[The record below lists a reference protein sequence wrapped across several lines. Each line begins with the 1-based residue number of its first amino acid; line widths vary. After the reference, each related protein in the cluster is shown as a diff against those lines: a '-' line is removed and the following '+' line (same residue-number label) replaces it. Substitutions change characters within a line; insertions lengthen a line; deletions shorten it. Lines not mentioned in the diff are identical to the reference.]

1 MKTYGPG
8 LSLLILPWLVA
19 GCVSGE
25 STPSDEN
32 PTWYRDIKPLVSQR
46 CEGCHTPHGIGPFTL
61 SSYDDAKA
69 HAAAIAD
76 SVQARRMPPWMPSAD
91 CQQFAP
97 DRRLS
102 QQEIDR
108 VVAWA
113 KNGAPLGNQ
122 ADERPTLPQK
132 VSLDNPSATLD
143 WGSAYTPSTTKS
155 DDYHCFLIDPK
166 LQKDQ
171 DLIAYEFVPD
181 QRHEVHHALIFSAP
195 MSDAQAKDAA
205 TPGLGWPCSGSSDVK
220 NAELVATWVPGETFT
235 EFPTGT
241 GIRIGAGKALIA
253 QLHYNTRHGI
263 APDRST
269 LKVRYSERPVPNRAS
284 ILPIANTT
292 FVIGPKQQGA
302 TAVATS
308 GPLPIPLKVWGVFPH
323 MHEMGRTGTVVAGD
337 RCMIEIPK
345 WQFHWQQ
352 MYFYK
357 DDGITL
363 PKGTEVKYTC
373 VWDNPSDR
381 SVRFGEGTEDEMC
394 IAFFYTTLY

>member
-1 MKTYGPG
+1 MKIHRLGA
-8 LSLLILPWLVA
+8 SLLLLPLLVA
-19 GCVSGE
+19 GCIHSDSEV
-25 STPSDEN
+25 SDETV
-32 PTWYRDIKPLVSQR
+32 TWYRDVKPILTQR

-61 SSYDDAKA
+61 SSYEDAKA

-76 SVQARRMPPWMPSAD
+76 SVQSRRMPPWMPSAD
-91 CQQFAP
+91 CQQFSP
-97 DRRLS
+97 ERRLS
-102 QQEIDR
+102 QQEIDQ

-113 KNGAPLGNQ
+113 KNGAPRGN
-122 ADERPTLPQK
+122 PTDDKPVPPLK

-143 WGSAYTPSTTKS
+143 WGSPYTPSTVKP
-155 DDYHCFLIDPK
+155 DDYHCFLIDPQ

-171 DLIAYEFVPD
+171 DLVAYEFVPD

-195 MSDAQAKDAA
+195 MADAQAKDAA
-205 TPGLGWPCSGSSDVK
+205 TPGLGWPCTGSSDVK

-241 GIRIGAGKALIA
+241 GIRIAKGKALIA
-253 QLHYNTRHGI
+253 QLHYNTRHGVS
-263 APDRST
+263 PDRST
-269 LKVRYSERPVPNRAS
+269 LKLRYAERPVPNRAS
-284 ILPIANTT
+284 ILPVANTS

-302 TAVATS
+302 TAVASS
-308 GPLPIPLKVWGVFPH
+308 GPLPVPIKVWGVFPH
-323 MHEMGRTGTVVAGD
+323 MHELGRTGTIVAGD

-357 DDGITL
+357 NDGITV

-373 VWDNPSDR
+373 VWDNPTDR
-381 SVRFGEGTEDEMC
+381 TVRFGEGTEDEMC